1 MQPIIVSVGPLT
13 AANDQ
18 AVAAAQSPTG
28 TSFTLTANPVV
39 LDAPRQI
46 VITSAGDDSGITFTV
61 TGTTFSGQAASEVLQ
76 GTNASTV
83 SSVTMF
89 ATVSSIVASGA
100 IAGAVKAG
108 TTGVA
113 TSRWVRFDSWAN
125 AQSSV
130 QVDVSGTVN
139 YTVQVTMDDPND
151 PISPTTPVNCT
162 WLSSPDTN
170 VVGQTAAKFSNFAYT
185 PTFARVLLNSGTGSA
200 SATFAQFSN
209 APY

>member
-125 AQSSV
+125 AQSAV
-130 QVDVSGTVN
+130 QVDVSGSVN

-151 PISPTTPVNCT
+151 PISPVTPINCT

-185 PTFARVLLNSGTGSA
+185 PTFARVLLNSGSGTA
-200 SATFAQFSN
+200 TATFAQFSN

>member
-1 MQPIIVSVGPLT
+1 MQPIQVSVGPLV

-18 AVAAAQSPTG
+18 AIAATQTPAG
-28 TSFTLTANPVV
+28 TTLTLTATPVV

-46 VITSAGDDSGITFTV
+46 VITSAGNDSGITFTV
-61 TGTTFSGQAASEVLQ
+61 VGTGYSGQAQTEVIA
-76 GTNASTV
+76 GANASTAT
-83 SSVTMF
+83 SVLNF
-89 ATVSSIVASGA
+89 ATVSSITASGA

-108 TTGVA
+108 TTAVA
-113 TSRWVRFDSWAN
+113 GSRWVRFDSWAN

-151 PISPTTPVNCT
+151 PFSPIAPVNVT
-162 WLSSPDTN
+162 WLSSPDSN
-170 VVGQTAAKFSNFAYT
+170 VVSQASAKYSYFAYT

-200 SATFAQFSN
+200 TATFAQFSN

>member
-18 AVAAAQSPTG
+18 AIAASQSPG
-28 TSFTLTANPVV
+28 GLSLTLTASPVT
-39 LDAPRQI
+39 LDAPRQV
-46 VITSAGDDSGITFTV
+46 VITSAGDNSGISFV
-61 TGTTFSGQAASEVLQ
+61 ITGTSFSDQAISETVA
-76 GTNASTV
+76 GANAST
-83 SSVTMF
+83 SLSTLMF
-89 ATVSSIVASGA
+89 KTVSSIVATAA
-100 IAGAVKAG
+100 ITGAVKAG

-151 PISPTTPVNCT
+151 PFSPTAPVSCT
-162 WLSSPDTN
+162 WLSSPDTA

-185 PTFARVLLNSGTGSA
+185 PTFARVLLNSGTGTA
-200 SATFAQFSN
+200 TATFAQFSN